1 MGFIYFV
8 FLLVGTIVFLYSIIE
23 STIYCSLYGDRNIM
37 CPEKFVKKEKAT
49 DIVAIVHNI
58 YLAIFGLSCLVFGLN
73 AVTEVDF
80 HVAFN
85 IIMVSCFLSLVDMGL
100 MWYFGKKYDL
110 HNTLVEIKKQW
121 KTQKKITDIHNHEV
135 NMYRAI
141 KYFEKYKKQVYLSVF
156 VNFIVVIFVTF
167 VI

>member
-1 MGFIYFV
+1 
-8 FLLVGTIVFLYSIIE
+8 
-23 STIYCSLYGDRNIM
+23 
-37 CPEKFVKKEKAT
+37 
-49 DIVAIVHNI
+49 
-58 YLAIFGLSCLVFGLN
+58 
-73 AVTEVDF
+73 
-80 HVAFN
+80 
-85 IIMVSCFLSLVDMGL
+85 MGL
-100 MWYFGKKYDL
+100 MWYFEKKYDL

-141 KYFEKYKKQVYLSVF
+141 KYFEKYKKQVYLSIF

>member
-1 MGFIYFV
+1 MGFVYFA
-8 FLLVGTIVFLYSIIE
+8 FLLAGTIVFLYSIIE
-23 STIYCSLYGDRNIM
+23 STIYCSLYGDRNVM
-37 CPEKFVKKEKAT
+37 CPEKFIKKEKAT
-49 DIVAIVHNI
+49 D
-58 YLAIFGLSCLVFGLN
+58 
-73 AVTEVDF
+73 VDF

-85 IIMVSCFLSLVDMGL
+85 IIIVSCFLSLVDMGL

-156 VNFIVVIFVTF
+156 VNFIAVIFVTF

>member
-1 MGFIYFV
+1 M
-8 FLLVGTIVFLYSIIE
+8 
-23 STIYCSLYGDRNIM
+23 
-37 CPEKFVKKEKAT
+37 
-49 DIVAIVHNI
+49 
-58 YLAIFGLSCLVFGLN
+58 
-73 AVTEVDF
+73 
-80 HVAFN
+80 
-85 IIMVSCFLSLVDMGL
+85 FLSLADMGL

-141 KYFEKYKKQVYLSVF
+141 KYFEKYKKQVYLSIF

>member
-8 FLLVGTIVFLYSIIE
+8 FLFVGTIVFLYSIVE
-23 STIYCSLYGDRNIM
+23 STIYCSLYGDRSVM
-37 CPEKFVKKEKAT
+37 CPEKFIKKEKAT

-80 HVAFN
+80 HVAIN
-85 IIMVSCFLSLVDMGL
+85 VIIVSCFLSLVDMGL

-110 HNTLVEIKKQW
+110 HNTLLEIKKQW
-121 KTQKKITDIHNHEV
+121 ATQKKITDIHNHEV

-141 KYFEKYKKQVYLSVF
+141 KRFEMYKKQVYLSVL
-156 VNFIVVIFVTF
+156 VNFVVVTLATF
-167 VI
+167 I